1 MKIAV
6 TSANGKLG
14 STIVENL
21 IEQVGKEH
29 VVGIARSPEKA
40 KHLGIEIRKGDYNS
54 RAEFDMALQGI
65 DVVMLL
71 SGMDEPDKRIQ
82 QHRNVI
88 DAAVSNGVKKIVYT
102 SIVGDEKN
110 TAFSPV
116 VQSNRQTEKD
126 VQNSGLDYVIGRNG
140 IYIEPDLEYLDT
152 YIEEGEIRNCAG
164 TGKCAY
170 TSRAELGF
178 AYAKMLIEDKHSGKT
193 YNLVGH
199 AISQSE
205 LADYINLVF
214 NTKLKFNPVSVAAYL
229 YERKTA
235 LGDFLGTVIAGIY
248 EGIKNGSNN
257 VLSDFELAAG
267 RPHKSVEDIMRA
279 YKEE

>member
-1 MKIAV
+1 M
-6 TSANGKLG
+6 
-14 STIVENL
+14 
-21 IEQVGKEH
+21 
-29 VVGIARSPEKA
+29 
-40 KHLGIEIRKGDYNS
+40 
-54 RAEFDMALQGI
+54 
-65 DVVMLL
+65 
-71 SGMDEPDKRIQ
+71 
-82 QHRNVI
+82 
-88 DAAVSNGVKKIVYT
+88 
-102 SIVGDEKN
+102 
-110 TAFSPV
+110 
-116 VQSNRQTEKD
+116 QSNRQTEKD
-126 VQNSGLDYVIGRNG
+126 VQNSGLDYAIGRNG

-164 TGKCAY
+164 DGKCAY

-178 AYAKMLIEDKHSGKT
+178 AYSKMLIEDKHNGKI

-214 NTKLKFNPVSVAAYL
+214 NTKLKFTPVSVAAYL

-267 RPHKSVEDIMRA
+267 RPHKSVEDIMRV